1 MARRT
6 VLTIVAIS
14 FALTLGLSVYLQ
26 FAERQ
31 TTRPPNRTLAALDSY
46 SDFSWPA
53 TPVAPTV
60 EPGRPDAGPQQGAG
74 CAHRRLP
81 ASVSMLRSSPV
92 ASTVQGSWKTRRTQ
106 CRLCGTTSRLSR
118 ATQATLSSPATST
131 TTTTVR
137 PCFWDLRKL
146 TVGDRLQVALQDGSS
161 YTYQVA
167 SLAYYD
173 AATAPVGEIVGSTP
187 TETLTLITCGG
198 TFNRRIGD
206 YDKRLVVRAIRV
218 A

>member
-26 FAERQ
+26 FVERQ
-31 TTRPPNRTLAALDSY
+31 NTRPPNRTFAALDTY
-46 SDFSWPA
+46 NDFSWPA
-53 TPVAPTV
+53 TPVA
-60 EPGRPDAGPQQGAG
+60 
-74 CAHRRLP
+74 
-81 ASVSMLRSSPV
+81 
-92 ASTVQGSWKTRRTQ
+92 STVAPAAPTPSPSTAPVVRIKAPSIGVDAPIITRG
-106 CRLCGTTSRLSR
+106 LDR
-118 ATQATLSSPATST
+118 AGIMEDPPDPVSVVWYDFSAQPGYTGNVVLAGHVDYHNYGPA
-131 TTTTVR
+131 V
-137 PCFWDLRKL
+137 FWDLRKL

-167 SLAYYD
+167 SLVYYD

-198 TFNRRIGD
+198 TFNRRLGD
-206 YDKRLVVRAIRV
+206 YDKRLVVRAIRI